1 LKLGTTK
8 NSFFLFRNIS
18 EKQPNISKFA
28 RLLNPAY
35 LMNYLSKRRTAL
47 GAMFF
52 FVGLCFASWAARIP
66 DIQAKF
72 DLSEGELGTM
82 LLFLPLGSLLG
93 LPLAGWAVHRYGS
106 RSVIIVG
113 SFAYAMTLPLIGVS
127 PSIFLLIPVLII
139 YGLLGNVMNI
149 SLNTQALD
157 LEDQMGK
164 SILASFHGLWS
175 TAGFVGAGLGAGMI
189 FIGFV
194 PELHFVIVMGIAMVI
209 IFSAQRFIVKD
220 QKVSEKGGLV
230 LKRPDSLL
238 LRIGVIAFLG
248 MMAEGC
254 MFDWSG
260 VYFKKVVMA
269 DPSLIALGYVAFMG
283 AMASGRFVTDKIAA
297 RFTKVAVIQLSGILI
312 FIGLALAV
320 AFPNIWI
327 ATIGFLIVGFG
338 IASIIPLSYS
348 IAGRSKLYSPSVA
361 LAMVSTISFFG
372 FLLGPPFIGFIAE
385 LFDLKISFALIAVNG
400 IGITLLSSFRK
411 KVFLIPQKIKKPV
424 VV

>member
-1 LKLGTTK
+1 
-8 NSFFLFRNIS
+8 
-18 EKQPNISKFA
+18 
-28 RLLNPAY
+28 
-35 LMNYLSKRRTAL
+35 MNYLSKRRTAL

-72 DLSEGELGTM
+72 ELSEGQLGTL

-93 LPLAGWAVHRYGS
+93 LPLAGWAVHQYGS
-106 RSVIIVG
+106 RRVIMIG
-113 SFAYAMTLPLIGVS
+113 SFAYAITLPLIGLS
-127 PSIFLLIPVLII
+127 PSVFLLIPVLIL

-189 FIGFV
+189 FINIL
-194 PELHFVIVMGIAMVI
+194 PEFHFVIIMVI
-209 IFSAQRFIVKD
+209 SFFIIIAAQRFILKE
-220 QKVSEKGGLV
+220 QKVSEGSGLV
-230 LKRPDSLL
+230 IKKPDSLL
-238 LRIGVIAFLG
+238 LRIGLIAFLG
-248 MMAEGC
+248 MMCEGC

-260 VYFKKVVMA
+260 VYFKKVILV
-269 DPSLIALGYVAFMG
+269 DPSMIALGYVAFMG

-297 RFTKVAVIQLSGILI
+297 RFTKVAVIQVSGVLI
-312 FIGLALAV
+312 FVGLALSV
-320 AFPNIWI
+320 AFPTVWS
-327 ATIGFLIVGFG
+327 ATLGFLLVGFG

-361 LAMVSTISFFG
+361 LALVSTISFFG
-372 FLLGPPFIGFIAE
+372 FLLGPPLIGFIAE
-385 LFDLKISFALIAVNG
+385 LFDLKTSFALIAVSG
-400 IGITLLSSFRK
+400 IGITLLSSIRK
-411 KVFLIPQKIKKPV
+411 QVFLIPQKVKSMAA
-424 VV
+424 

>member
-1 LKLGTTK
+1 
-8 NSFFLFRNIS
+8 
-18 EKQPNISKFA
+18 
-28 RLLNPAY
+28 
-35 LMNYLSKRRTAL
+35 MNYLSKRRTAL

-72 DLSEGELGTM
+72 ELSEGQLGTM

-93 LPLAGWAVHRYGS
+93 LPLAGWAVHQYGS
-106 RSVIIVG
+106 RRVIMIG
-113 SFAYAMTLPLIGVS
+113 SFAYAMTLPLIGLS
-127 PSIFLLIPVLII
+127 PSVLLLIPVLIL

-189 FIGFV
+189 FINIL
-194 PELHFVIVMGIAMVI
+194 PELHFLIIMGISFFI
-209 IFSAQRFIVKD
+209 IIAAQRFILKE
-220 QKVSEKGGLV
+220 QKVSEGSGLV
-230 LKRPDSLL
+230 IKKPDSLL
-238 LRIGVIAFLG
+238 LRIGLIAFLG
-248 MMAEGC
+248 MMCEGC

-260 VYFKKVVMA
+260 VYFKKVILV
-269 DPSLIALGYVAFMG
+269 DPSMIALGYVAFMG

-297 RFTKVAVIQLSGILI
+297 RFTKVAVIQVSGVLI
-312 FIGLALAV
+312 FVGLALSV
-320 AFPNIWI
+320 AFPTVWS
-327 ATIGFLIVGFG
+327 ATLGFLLVGFG

-361 LAMVSTISFFG
+361 LALVSTISFFG
-372 FLLGPPFIGFIAE
+372 FLLGPPLIGFIAE
-385 LFDLKISFALIAVNG
+385 LFDLKTSFALIAVSG
-400 IGITLLSSFRK
+400 IGITLLSSIRK
-411 KVFLIPQKIKKPV
+411 QVFLIPQKVKSMAA
-424 VV
+424 